1 MTYLEYLAGI
11 DDSHQMTT
19 AREHIAE
26 VCRLATGAAS
36 VLELGSHAGL
46 STAAIAL
53 AVPSATVVSV
63 DLCDT
68 VPEAHRLRYWEE
80 VGVAGTIQAV
90 SGDAGAYLAQSEARG
105 DHWDVIF
112 HDARH
117 GDGAVDEYLAC
128 ARIADRVAIHDWD
141 QLSADARC
149 RVSQAFKVF
158 VLPDADSRGRQLF
171 LGWAQ

>member
-1 MTYLEYLAGI
+1 MKYREYLDDI

-26 VCRLATGAAS
+26 VCRLASGANR

-46 STAAIAL
+46 STAAIAM
-53 AVPSATVVSV
+53 AVPTGTVVSV
-63 DLCDT
+63 DLSDT
-68 VPEAHRLRYWEE
+68 VPEAARVRYWDE
-80 VGVAGTIQAV
+80 VGVAGNIQAV
-90 SGDAGAYLAQSEARG
+90 TDDAGAFLAASEARG

-141 QLSADARC
+141 QLSDDARC
-149 RVSQAFKVF
+149 RVSLAFKVF
-158 VLPDADSRGRQLF
+158 RLPPPDSRGRQLF
-171 LGWAQ
+171 LGWTQ